1 MKAFTCALLA
11 QTVGT
16 AATPPPQADRI
27 IVHKKDRTLQLL
39 RGDIVLRAYKIALG
53 GEPVGPKTCQGD
65 HRTPEG
71 TYAIDSRNAGSKFHR
86 ALHVS
91 YPNADD
97 RKRAAAANCSAGGD
111 IMIHGL
117 PNGYG
122 FVGSSHRLKDWTDG
136 CIAVTDEEIEEIWRL
151 VPNGTPIEIRP

>member
-1 MKAFTCALLA
+1 MYAPVILLLLSIAASA
-11 QTVGT
+11 QT
-16 AATPPPQADRI
+16 ADRI
-27 IVHKKDRTLQLL
+27 IVHKKARTLDLL
-39 RGDIVLRAYKIALG
+39 ADGKIVRDYRILLG
-53 GEPVGPKTCQGD
+53 GEPLGPKTCQGD

-71 TYAIDSRNAGSKFHR
+71 SYTIDGRNAASQFHR

-97 RKRAAAANCSAGGD
+97 RKRAARARCTPGGD

-122 FVGSSHRLKDWTDG
+122 FVGAGHRLKDWTDG
-136 CIAVTDEEIEEIWRL
+136 CIAVTDQEIEEIWKL
-151 VPNGTPIEIRP
+151 VPNGTPVEIRP